1 MNGAVEISGWDRD
14 TVEITGTKYAATE
27 QLLRSM
33 RIDVQQSADAIR
45 VRTIPPSGTRGN
57 MGARY
62 TIRVPRRV
70 ELERIASSNGH
81 VEARDLEGPARIRTS
96 NGGVRASNTKGMLE
110 IETSNGSIDV
120 NDHFGGVTA
129 HTSNARVHVD
139 LTDPEPNRPIR
150 LESSNGGITLKLR
163 SLKGN
168 NIRLSTSNASINLSL
183 PEDAGAQLRANTSNG
198 HVRSDLPLQGT
209 IAKSHADGKLGA
221 GGPYIELSTSNGGIN
236 LQKL

>member
-1 MNGAVEISGWDRD
+1 MRPILLSVCSLSLLLTGCDEIWADRGDRFTENFSYSYSLKPGGRLSVENMNGAVEISGWDRD

-81 VEARDLEGPARIRTS
+81 VETRDLGYAHPMEASAPAIPKVCSRSRRPMDPLMSTTISAALLPIPQTPESMWTS
-96 NGGVRASNTKGMLE
+96 
-110 IETSNGSIDV
+110 
-120 NDHFGGVTA
+120 
-129 HTSNARVHVD
+129 
-139 LTDPEPNRPIR
+139 PIR
-150 LESSNGGITLKLR
+150 SRTGRFASKVRMVG
-163 SLKGN
+163 SL
-168 NIRLSTSNASINLSL
+168 
-183 PEDAGAQLRANTSNG
+183 
-198 HVRSDLPLQGT
+198 
-209 IAKSHADGKLGA
+209 
-221 GGPYIELSTSNGGIN
+221 
-236 LQKL
+236 